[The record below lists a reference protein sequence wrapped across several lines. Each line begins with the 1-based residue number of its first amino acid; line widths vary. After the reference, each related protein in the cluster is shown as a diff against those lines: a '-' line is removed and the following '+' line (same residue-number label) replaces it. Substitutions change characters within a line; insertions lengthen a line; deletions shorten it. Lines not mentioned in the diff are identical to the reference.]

1 MKTTINPN
9 AVREAKSNISILP
22 LGSKIIVKVIYEAS
36 YLELADT
43 SKDKKYKPVSNE
55 LVAFGD
61 ETHTIELGDKLKITN
76 YPIKCENVFIKNNDK
91 SAASYEKRIQDGTI
105 IVQNNV
111 KYQIEEYFVHEFQD
125 VVGIIE

>member
-36 YLELADT
+36 YLELNTLDEN
-43 SKDKKYKPVSNE
+43 SKLNCIGNE

-76 YPIKCENVFIKNNDK
+76 YPIKCENVYVSNNDK
-91 SAASYEKRIQDGTI
+91 SIISYKQRINNKTI
-105 IVQNNV
+105 VMQNNT
-111 KYQIEEYFVHEFQD
+111 KYRIEEYFVHEFQD